1 LWKLFGK
8 IEFRWGVVSGE
19 RRGPI
24 YDLSKEKREET
35 GSSSRPEIFTSQL

>member
-1 LWKLFGK
+1 MK
-8 IEFRWGVVSGE
+8 GE

-35 GSSSRPEIFTSQL
+35 GSSSRLKILTSQLRMAEVDDA